1 MEGLICDENFRWS
14 GIRTNLPGS
23 HQLIHSDARISP
35 ETGLRKELTVLIYSQ
50 PSFDKTKDEG
60 SLEIWD
66 DDMQNC
72 VHKIPPKFNSAV
84 IFQNTDKSY
93 HGVPKVNFE
102 RRCITFS
109 ILKNKPTSNRS
120 KALFVSRPNDPKEV
134 SIIGLERSRVK
145 DVKS

>member
-35 ETGLRKELTVLIYSQ
+35 ETGLRKELTVLIYTQ

-72 VHKIPPKFNSAV
+72 TIKFHLNLILQLFFKIPTNLTTE
-84 IFQNTDKSY
+84 FQK
-93 HGVPKVNFE
+93 
-102 RRCITFS
+102 
-109 ILKNKPTSNRS
+109 
-120 KALFVSRPNDPKEV
+120 
-134 SIIGLERSRVK
+134 
-145 DVKS
+145 